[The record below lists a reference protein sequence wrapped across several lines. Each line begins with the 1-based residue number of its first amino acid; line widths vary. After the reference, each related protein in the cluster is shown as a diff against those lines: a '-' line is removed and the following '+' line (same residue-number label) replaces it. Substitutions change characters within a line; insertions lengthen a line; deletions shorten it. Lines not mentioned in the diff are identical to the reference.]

1 MAPALGLNPVIPAIT
16 SAHAQAATEGPV
28 WRHALS
34 VFGDVKYPADFKRY
48 DYVNP
53 NAPKGGVV
61 RMFEQGTF
69 DNFNIVVSG
78 FKGSLARGA
87 SMIVETLLS
96 SIEEFSNRSGNQ
108 RIRPARS
115 ITAPFALHLL
125 YASIPSKSQANSVTG
140 AAIAI

>member
-1 MAPALGLNPVIPAIT
+1 MAPALGLNSTFSVFAP
-16 SAHAQAATEGPV
+16 AHAQAATEGLV

-61 RMFEQGTF
+61 RLCEQGPF

-87 SMIVETLLS
+87 SMINETLTT
-96 SIEEFSNRSGNQ
+96 RSDDE
-108 RIRPARS
+108 AS
-115 ITAPFALHLL
+115 TAYGLL
-125 YASIPSKSQANSVTG
+125 
-140 AAIAI
+140 